1 MRNDVHGRGYI
12 REHERKHGRGH
23 GRAKYEVKQ
32 GPPTGSR
39 ARGTPILLEHNIS
52 FPTHLLLLGGDP
64 VTLCHNPGEFLFKY
78 RIRIVPVLRET
89 PFKVVEVLA
98 WPDPPWV
105 SRSPLEY

>member
-39 ARGTPILLEHNIS
+39 AQLAPRLLCKHKTNMHSHKIGS
-52 FPTHLLLLGGDP
+52 HST
-64 VTLCHNPGEFLFKY
+64 
-78 RIRIVPVLRET
+78 
-89 PFKVVEVLA
+89 A
-98 WPDPPWV
+98 Q
-105 SRSPLEY
+105 